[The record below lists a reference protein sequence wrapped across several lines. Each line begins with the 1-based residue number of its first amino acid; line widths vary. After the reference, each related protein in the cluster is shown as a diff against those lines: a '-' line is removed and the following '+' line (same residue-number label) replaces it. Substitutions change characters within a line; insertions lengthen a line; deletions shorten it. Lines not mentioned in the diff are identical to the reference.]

1 MNNTQIHLLILLLCS
16 TSICL
21 AQDYKTKMTVAQDGS
36 GDFTSIQAAIA
47 ATKAF
52 PDERFTLY
60 VMNGIYKEKVTLYFW
75 NTHVSLIGE
84 NRDSTIITF
93 DDNFNR
99 LNKGRNSTFHSYTF
113 LVDDNDFHAENLT
126 IENSSGPV
134 GQSVALHIAADRVS
148 FTNCTIKGYQ
158 DTMCLAGEG
167 FRSHFKNCFIS
178 GSTDF
183 IFGEGTAL
191 FEDCEIHS
199 HTNSYITAASTPEN
213 IDYGFVFKNCTLTA
227 ATDMSEVYIGR
238 PWRKYARTVFIDC
251 ELGAYILPEGWDNW
265 GKETNEKTAFYSEYG
280 SYGPGA
286 NLEQRVSWSHKL
298 TLAQMNEYT
307 REHVLSGW

>member
-1 MNNTQIHLLILLLCS
+1 MNNIQINLPTLLVFS
-16 TSICL
+16 TCL
-21 AQDYKTKMTVAQDGS
+21 SHAQDYKTKMTVAQDGS
-36 GDFTSIQAAIA
+36 GDFSTIQDAID

-52 PDERFTLY
+52 PDERITLY
-60 VMNGIYKEKVTLYFW
+60 VMNGVYKEKVSLYSW

-93 DDNFNR
+93 NDNFNK
-99 LNKGRNSTFHSYTF
+99 LNKGRNRTFHRYTF
-113 LVDDNDFHAENLT
+113 LVDGNDFHAENLT

-134 GQSVALHIAADRVS
+134 GQAVALHVAADRVS

-158 DTMCLAGEG
+158 DTMYLAGEG

-199 HTNSYITAASTPEN
+199 LTNSYIPAASTPEN
-213 IDYGFVFKNCTLTA
+213 IDYGFVFKHCTLTA
-227 ATDMSEVYIGR
+227 AADVDKVYLGR
-238 PWRKYARTVFIDC
+238 PWRKYTRTVFIDC
-251 ELGAYILPEGWDNW
+251 ELGAHILPEGWDNW
-265 GKETNEKTAFYSEYG
+265 GED
-280 SYGPGA
+280 
-286 NLEQRVSWSHKL
+286 
-298 TLAQMNEYT
+298 
-307 REHVLSGW
+307 EH